1 MLSRFAQQLRQL
13 GNIRRDRPIRSV
25 SPILNTGECTAT
37 RDARATALEP
47 FAVAANTLWHVR
59 SREMRIAIA
68 LNSIFI
74 VHLGFKPVSHRHSIN
89 TGAGWRSSF
98 WPSRDDAGTDLGSF
112 IHLLRYPYLTG
123 LTDFRLDAL
132 RRLFSSNF
140 INLFVL
146 LFGRPFLFDL
156 PLLPIGFLHRVDC
169 SVPPKDKYG
178 AVALNASP
186 FSWWYIAPPSQR
198 LYVGVS
204 ILRAAYSAPNK
215 LRGGAGR
222 TRTSNQTNSNALSF
236 GCVITARWSRFPQ
249 LARFEATV
257 SRRATP
263 VPKATANSTQLR
275 QQLRGQ
281 EVQSILMSGCGDLCK
296 FPLATDRRYIRM
308 MYRAREG

>member
-37 RDARATALEP
+37 RDARAKALEP

-156 PLLPIGFLHRVDC
+156 PLLPIGFLHRVEC

-215 LRGGAGR
+215 LRGGAER
-222 TRTSNQTNSNALSF
+222 TRTRNQPSCFASARMKPDASPRILLNSPT
-236 GCVITARWSRFPQ
+236 CCARI
-249 LARFEATV
+249 E
-257 SRRATP
+257 
-263 VPKATANSTQLR
+263 
-275 QQLRGQ
+275 
-281 EVQSILMSGCGDLCK
+281 
-296 FPLATDRRYIRM
+296 
-308 MYRAREG
+308 